1 MLCAPQ
7 QEEDAIQSELLLRQC
22 FTQWG
27 GQRVVVFFPR
37 LRALEH
43 HFRVW
48 RVVVA
53 GRRFYV
59 RQFRFVQEVFQ
70 KWCWLLQFGRR
81 R

>member
-1 MLCAPQ
+1 MECLTD
-7 QEEDAIQSELLLRQC
+7 DAAQAHLLLQQA
-22 FTQWG
+22 FTQWAG
-27 GQRVVVFFPR
+27 HRVVVGFPR

-59 RQFRFVQEVFQ
+59 RQRCVVQEVFQ
-70 KWCWLLQFGRR
+70 KWCWLLLFGRR